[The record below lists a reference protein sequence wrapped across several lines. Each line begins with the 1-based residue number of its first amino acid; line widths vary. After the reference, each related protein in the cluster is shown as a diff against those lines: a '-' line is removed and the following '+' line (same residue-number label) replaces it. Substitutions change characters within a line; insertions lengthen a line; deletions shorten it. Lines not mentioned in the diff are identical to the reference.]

1 MWDAVWPWARS
12 RVSAWSVAEAV
23 RDVADGLPET
33 ARMVGMPKLLE
44 SGKQKWVR
52 RIVDAASAVD
62 ALSAAKKG
70 ATSGERAGT
79 GED

>member
-1 MWDAVWPWARS
+1 
-12 RVSAWSVAEAV
+12 
-23 RDVADGLPET
+23 
-33 ARMVGMPKLLE
+33 MVGMPKLLE

-62 ALSAAKKG
+62 VLSAAKKG